1 MPENDKSVLQV
12 LAQYRRWKEDGEA
25 LRSRAQSLL
34 VERFADLVREAQT
47 VQHDLWEDFGQT
59 VKFPINPKFARK
71 GKNRSNVK
79 RVPSVAKPAVTP
91 ASTPSPT
98 PSVPV
103 PGKTP
108 QVAAAADT
116 MAAAT
121 PTRSPA
127 NARRVPTAAPL
138 RAPVQRKADPLDI
151 EKKRRQLRKQI
162 EKAEARL
169 AQVAALG
176 DAVKVQNAE
185 DRLYELNDDLRLL
198 GEIE

>member
-34 VERFADLVREAQT
+34 VERFADLVREAQA

-91 ASTPSPT
+91 ASTHSPT
-98 PSVPV
+98 SSAPV

-116 MAAAT
+116 VAAT
-121 PTRSPA
+121 TRSPA
-127 NARRVPTAAPL
+127 NARRVPSAAPL
-138 RAPVQRKADPLDI
+138 RAPVQRKPDPLDI